1 MSLKNTSWNADP
13 LSLAKMK
20 PRVIVIVLDSVGI
33 GALPDAALYNDTGAD
48 TLGHIDLHCSPKL
61 PSLTSLGLGRIRP
74 LHNIPPSP
82 SPKALYGKMAEAS
95 AGKDTVTGHWELM
108 GIVMEKPLTLF
119 PDGFPQEILTPFLKL
134 NGLEGYL
141 CNQAASGT
149 EVIARLGDEHL
160 RTGFPIVYTS
170 ADSVFQIAA
179 HERLY
184 PPERLYKICRI
195 TRELLDP
202 WRVGRV
208 IARPF
213 IGERGSYTRTTNR
226 KDFPL
231 EPIGESVLDRVSSSG
246 LPVRGI
252 GKIGDIFAGRGLTH
266 SLHIDNNRQGMEALV
281 QEMETL
287 REGFIFVNL
296 VDFDMLYGHR
306 NDGVGYA
313 RALEEFDSL
322 LGEWILPRMGL
333 RDLLI
338 ITADHGCDPYHP
350 GTDHTRE
357 YVPLLA
363 FSPSLS
369 PRPLGTRESFAD
381 LGATVLSLFSLP
393 PLGNGE
399 GFLTI
404 PELIPFQKE

>member
-74 LHNIPPSP
+74 LPNIPPSP

-179 HERLY
+179 HEGTFGLARLY
-184 PPERLYKICRI
+184 EVCAIARRLVDP
-195 TRELLDP
+195 LDI
-202 WRVGRV
+202 GRV

-213 IGERGSYTRTTNR
+213 VGAAAADFTRTANR
-226 KDFPL
+226 RDYAVP
-231 EPIGESVLDRVSSSG
+231 PPAPTILDLATAAGRDVIT
-246 LPVRGI
+246 V
-252 GKIGDIFAGRGLTH
+252 GKIGDIFAHRATGRVLKAAG
-266 SLHIDNNRQGMEALV
+266 NAALFDR
-281 QEMETL
+281 TI
-287 REGFIFVNL
+287 EGAHALADGGFLFANFI
-296 VDFDMLYGHR
+296 DFDTIYGHR
-306 NDGVGYA
+306 RDVAGYA
-313 RALEEFDSL
+313 AALESFDRR
-322 LGEWILPRMGL
+322 LPELDAIL
-333 RDLLI
+333 RDDDLVIL
-338 ITADHGCDPYHP
+338 TADHGCDPTFR

-357 YVPLLA
+357 QAPVLA
-363 FSPSLS
+363 YGAAPPGSIGA
-369 PRPLGTRESFAD
+369 RASFAD
-381 LGATVLSLFSLP
+381 IAASVARHLDLP
-393 PLGNGE
+393 WSGPGQA
-399 GFLTI
+399 F
-404 PELIPFQKE
+404 

>member
-1 MSLKNTSWNADP
+1 M
-13 LSLAKMK
+13 
-20 PRVIVIVLDSVGI
+20 
-33 GALPDAALYNDTGAD
+33 
-48 TLGHIDLHCSPKL
+48 
-61 PSLTSLGLGRIRP
+61 
-74 LHNIPPSP
+74 
-82 SPKALYGKMAEAS
+82 
-95 AGKDTVTGHWELM
+95 
-108 GIVMEKPLTLF
+108 
-119 PDGFPQEILTPFLKL
+119 
-134 NGLEGYL
+134 
-141 CNQAASGT
+141 
-149 EVIARLGDEHL
+149 
-160 RTGFPIVYTS
+160 
-170 ADSVFQIAA
+170 
-179 HERLY
+179 
-184 PPERLYKICRI
+184 
-195 TRELLDP
+195 
-202 WRVGRV
+202 
-208 IARPF
+208 
-213 IGERGSYTRTTNR
+213 
-226 KDFPL
+226 
-231 EPIGESVLDRVSSSG
+231 
-246 LPVRGI
+246 RGI

-363 FSPSLS
+363 FSPSPS